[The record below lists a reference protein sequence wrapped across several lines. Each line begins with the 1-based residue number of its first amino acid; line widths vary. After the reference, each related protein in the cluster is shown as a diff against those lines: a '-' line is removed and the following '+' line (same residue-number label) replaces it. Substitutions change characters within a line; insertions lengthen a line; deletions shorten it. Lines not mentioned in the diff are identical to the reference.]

1 MNQNEI
7 TNLYENK
14 EELSDYTE
22 SEQSET
28 EETNTSVD
36 ENELTELLEEISHT
50 LTAII
55 NKNKNNREYDNK
67 FGEAFFVK
75 TAPPIT
81 IYDYLNRIQR
91 YLNIEASTFILS
103 LIYIDRICKEK
114 GIILHKKNIHK
125 ILFSS
130 IFISIKYNEDK
141 FYENSFYAKIAGI
154 SVKELIKLENVFL
167 KLIDFNLFVSDDIY
181 QKYSSYLFCV
191 KKV

>member
-7 TNLYENK
+7 TNLYENQ

-22 SEQSET
+22 SEHSET
-28 EETNTSVD
+28 DETNTSID
-36 ENELTELLEEISHT
+36 ENELTELLEEISRA
-50 LTAII
+50 LTAITS
-55 NKNKNNREYDNK
+55 KNKKNREYDNK

-75 TAPPIT
+75 IAPSIT
-81 IYDYLNRIQR
+81 IYDYLHRIQR

-114 GIILHKKNIHK
+114 GIILHKNNIHK

-130 IFISIKYNEDK
+130 IFIAIKYNEDK

-181 QKYSSYLFCV
+181 QKYSSYLFHV